1 MFLRFV
7 TINIKDF
14 INFIKKIYIY
24 INKNIFNKNKYK
36 VLKNFIKFQCEYYR
50 IIKMMPGIKKFIKIK
65 NNTIIINH

>member
-36 VLKNFIKFQCEYYR
+36 VLNNFIKFQCEYCR
-50 IIKMMPGIKKFIKIK
+50 IIKMMTGIKKFMKIK